1 MTLEQA
7 LQYVFAGIN
16 DGSIYALV
24 AIGFNIIYN
33 STGIINF
40 TQGEFVIIG
49 GITTS
54 YLAAQCGLP
63 IPVALIGAML
73 FVIVIAALFERI
85 AIYPMRNASILTL
98 IIITIGGA
106 ILLRGLVMITFGKN
120 PFFLRSFSKLEIIR
134 IFGAGIHT
142 QTLWIIGAM
151 LLLSLLLIIFF
162 RLTVAGKAM
171 RAGSYNPAAARLTG
185 IHVKKM
191 VMLSFIISAA
201 IAAIGGGA
209 LIPRSPMMYTDGAIY
224 GIKGFAAAVLGGLGK
239 GSGAV
244 AGGLIIGLT
253 ENFAKHINSDYKDA
267 VAIVIL
273 LVMLFVKPSGLFG
286 KASEEIYKKI

>member
-1 MTLEQA
+1 VTSEQA
-7 LQYVFAGIN
+7 LQYIFAGIN

-33 STGIINF
+33 ATGIINF

-54 YLAAQCGLP
+54 FLSVQCGLP
-63 IPVALIGAML
+63 IPVALAGAVL
-73 FVIVIAALFERI
+73 LVVAVAAIFERV

-98 IIITIGGA
+98 IVITIGGA

-120 PFFLRSFSKLEIIR
+120 PFFLGPFSQTEIVR
-134 IFGAGIHT
+134 VFGAGIDT
-142 QTLWIIGAM
+142 QTLWIVGAM
-151 LLLSLLLIIFF
+151 LILSAVLIAFF
-162 RLTVAGKAM
+162 RLTITGKAM
-171 RAGSYNPAAARLTG
+171 RACSYNPSAAQLTG

-201 IAAIGGGA
+201 IAAVGGGV
-209 LIPRSPMMYTDGAIY
+209 LIPKSPMMYTDGAIY

-244 AGGLIIGLT
+244 MGGLVIGLS

-267 VAIVIL
+267 VAILIL

-286 KASEEIYKKI
+286 KASEERYKKI